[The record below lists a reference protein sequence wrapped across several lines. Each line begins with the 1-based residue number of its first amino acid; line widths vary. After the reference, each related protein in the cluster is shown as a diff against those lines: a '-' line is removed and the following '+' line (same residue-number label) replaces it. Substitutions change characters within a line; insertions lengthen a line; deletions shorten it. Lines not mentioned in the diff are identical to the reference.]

1 MEKPN
6 NSVPASSELA
16 GAATMG
22 TPFMGTPYM
31 GWNSYDYYCT
41 EVNEEEVLANA
52 RVMAD
57 KLKPFSWEYVVI
69 DISWYEPKAGS
80 RSREFQYLPFAE
92 LSMDNYG
99 RLMPD
104 EERFPSS
111 KGGAGFKPLADQIH
125 AMGLKFGIHI
135 MRGIPRLA
143 AHRHLPILTD
153 GSELAGSTI
162 SPDVFNASEAADP
175 SNICSWNPYMYGI
188 RPNHSAS
195 QAYYDSIMQL
205 YASWGVDYI
214 KCDDICREDMAS
226 AHDEIAMLHEAI
238 LRCGRPIIL
247 SLSPGPA
254 KITEAEHY
262 RKNANLWRISDDF
275 WDTWP
280 LLKDMF
286 RRCELWQ
293 GQATPGHYPDLDML
307 PLGVIGGR
315 FGDKTERITHFT
327 PDEQRTMLTL
337 WCIFGA
343 PMMIGAELT
352 RLDDFTLDML
362 TRQDI
367 LAMLSFGAN
376 ARQLKRSGEEAIWA
390 SCDPEVDTTYVAL
403 FNLSDEERA
412 INIWTAELI
421 ARGLRRRAAASYQ
434 ELWSGQQGQTVTG
447 AIAESVPPHGVKLIR
462 IE

>member
-1 MEKPN
+1 
-6 NSVPASSELA
+6 
-16 GAATMG
+16 
-22 TPFMGTPYM
+22 MGTPYM

-57 KLKPFSWEYVVI
+57 KLKPFGWEYVVI

-214 KCDDICREDMAS
+214 KCDDICR
-226 AHDEIAMLHEAI
+226 
-238 LRCGRPIIL
+238 
-247 SLSPGPA
+247 
-254 KITEAEHY
+254 
-262 RKNANLWRISDDF
+262 
-275 WDTWP
+275 
-280 LLKDMF
+280 
-286 RRCELWQ
+286 
-293 GQATPGHYPDLDML
+293 
-307 PLGVIGGR
+307 
-315 FGDKTERITHFT
+315 
-327 PDEQRTMLTL
+327 
-337 WCIFGA
+337 
-343 PMMIGAELT
+343 
-352 RLDDFTLDML
+352 
-362 TRQDI
+362 
-367 LAMLSFGAN
+367 
-376 ARQLKRSGEEAIWA
+376 
-390 SCDPEVDTTYVAL
+390 
-403 FNLSDEERA
+403 
-412 INIWTAELI
+412 
-421 ARGLRRRAAASYQ
+421 
-434 ELWSGQQGQTVTG
+434 
-447 AIAESVPPHGVKLIR
+447 
-462 IE
+462 

>member
-1 MEKPN
+1 MLKKDFVALRP
-6 NSVPASSELA
+6 P
-16 GAATMG
+16 
-22 TPFMGTPYM
+22 M
-31 GWNSYDYYCT
+31 GWNSWDCYGAS
-41 EVNEEEVLANA
+41 VNEEQLLGNA
-52 RVMAD
+52 AYMAEH
-57 KLKPFSWEYVVI
+57 LKPHGWEYIVC
-69 DISWYEPKAGS
+69 DIQWSEPTANS
-80 RSREFQYLPFAE
+80 NDYHPFAD
-92 LSMDNYG
+92 LCMDAYS
-99 RLMPD
+99 RLIPAPN
-104 EERFPSS
+104 RFPR
-111 KGGAGFKPLADQIH
+111 GFGPIADEIH

-135 MRGIPRLA
+135 LRGIPRQA
-143 AHRHLPILTD
+143 VHRNTPIFGSDRTAREIAHPY
-153 GSELAGSTI
+153 S
-162 SPDVFNASEAADP
+162 
-175 SNICSWNPYMYGI
+175 ICSWNTDMYGVD
-188 RPNHSAS
+188 PAKDGA
-195 QAYYDSIMQL
+195 QAYYDSLFQL

-238 LRCGRPIIL
+238 LRCGRPIVL

-286 RRCELWQ
+286 HRCELWQ

-327 PDEQRTMLTL
+327 PDEQRTMMTL
-337 WCIFGA
+337 WCIFAA

-352 RLDDFTLDML
+352 RLDEFTLDLL

-367 LAMLSFGAN
+367 LSMLAFGAN
-376 ARQLKRSGEEAIWA
+376 ARQLKRSTEEAIWA
-390 SCDPEVDTTYVAL
+390 SCDPATDTTYVAF

-447 AIAESVPPHGVKLIR
+447 AIAESVPSHGVKLIR